1 MSLGSTASNVLGLFQ
16 KDPTFRTLHNVKN
29 PAIQGQINS
38 LLGDFGAS
46 RTASESGL
54 GDFITKFLQSEPAV
68 EKQSNQEIS
77 GIDQF
82 FNGSMASQ
90 LGELRRRRMDAVN
103 NAANVSADQALRS
116 LDQSRLSRQG
126 GDGSY
131 DIRSAIAALAP
142 IRAGAAVDDATQARS
157 DLGYLTGT
165 QLGLTGQ
172 RQALED
178 AISSRSLIPSQLRA
192 QILQRNESLLNPI
205 GQMDLANNF
214 YGLQKKTTDLDRWQQ
229 FLNSQQSTM
238 NSDAATIGN
247 AYAGM
252 SGGGGGGGGGGSSL

>member
-1 MSLGSTASNVLGLFQ
+1 MSSVLGLFQ

-29 PAIQGQINS
+29 PAIQGRINS
-38 LLGDFGAS
+38 LLGDFDTS
-46 RTASESGL
+46 RSASESGL
-54 GDFITKFLQSEPAV
+54 GDFITNFLKNEPAV
-68 EKQSNQEIS
+68 KAQTGQEIT

-142 IRAGAAVDDATQARS
+142 IRAGAAVDDVTQARS

-178 AISSRSLIPSQLRA
+178 AISSRSLIPAQVRA
-192 QILQRNESLLNPI
+192 SILQRNESLLNPVES
-205 GQMDLANNF
+205 MDAQNNF
-214 YGLQKKTTDLDRWQQ
+214 YGLQRKTTDLDRWQQ
-229 FLNSQQSTM
+229 FLGQSEQQM
-238 NSDAATIGN
+238 NQAVGTAAN

-252 SGGGGGGGGGGSSL
+252 GGGGGGSSL